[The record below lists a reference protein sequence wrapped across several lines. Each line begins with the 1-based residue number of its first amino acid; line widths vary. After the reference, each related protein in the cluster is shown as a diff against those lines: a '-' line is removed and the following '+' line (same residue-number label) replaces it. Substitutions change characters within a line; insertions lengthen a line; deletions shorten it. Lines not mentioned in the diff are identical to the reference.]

1 MYVCVTLTDLSYV
14 NFSFHAGATE
24 LLRQATGDC
33 SEDFEENI
41 LPASTRMVNA
51 IHDTFKTV
59 QVTEFDF
66 SLLEEKFVIGAGAN
80 STVLCMSYKGESV
93 AVKKMK
99 VAEVTPY
106 FLRSFMQEAILMSR
120 TNHQHVVSLLGTVVA
135 PPSLGLVF
143 EYMNYGSLRDLLCDE
158 EVELTFPLV
167 CQLLSHAADGI
178 CFLHSIDIVHR
189 DLKPENMLLN
199 YDSASDVWKL
209 KLTDMGD
216 ATQVLTVCKNESLS
230 QASATSGTNM
240 STGIGTLIYWYT
252 LTWLHISVF
261 FSLSLVLSLSL
272 FLSANPIVGIF
283 GVHCF
288 QCKMLLCFPTFDSNI
303 FFPFLSISV
312 SLRERESVCVCV

>member
-1 MYVCVTLTDLSYV
+1 
-14 NFSFHAGATE
+14 
-24 LLRQATGDC
+24 
-33 SEDFEENI
+33 
-41 LPASTRMVNA
+41 
-51 IHDTFKTV
+51 
-59 QVTEFDF
+59 
-66 SLLEEKFVIGAGAN
+66 
-80 STVLCMSYKGESV
+80 
-93 AVKKMK
+93 MK

-216 ATQVLTVCKNESLS
+216 ATQVLTVWAKCSAHNSRFPS
-230 QASATSGTNM
+230 QHSEHFS
-240 STGIGTLIYWYT
+240 
-252 LTWLHISVF
+252 WLAR
-261 FSLSLVLSLSL
+261 LARLQPLQ
-272 FLSANPIVGIF
+272 PG
-283 GVHCF
+283 
-288 QCKMLLCFPTFDSNI
+288 
-303 FFPFLSISV
+303 
-312 SLRERESVCVCV
+312 